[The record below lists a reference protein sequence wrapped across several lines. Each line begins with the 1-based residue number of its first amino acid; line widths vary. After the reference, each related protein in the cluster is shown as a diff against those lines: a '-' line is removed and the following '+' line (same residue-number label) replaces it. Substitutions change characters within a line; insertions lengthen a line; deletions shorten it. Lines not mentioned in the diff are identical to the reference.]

1 MWIEIKRPL
10 VFFDLETTG
19 TSLSADRIVEL
30 FYIKLFPDETTE
42 EKRFLLNPKMPIQP
56 GATAIHGYT
65 DADVKDFPTFM
76 DVAQELATTFAD
88 CDFAGFNSNKFD
100 YPILVEEFLR
110 VGVEFESDKR
120 MFVDAMRIFHNME
133 PRNLTAA
140 YKFYC
145 GKDLINAHSAKA
157 DVLATYE
164 IIKAQVERYSETLE
178 NSIDK
183 LHEFSGQ
190 SDSADLAG
198 RVKFN
203 KDKKEIFAFG
213 KHKDKLVSEVF
224 EKEPSYYDW
233 IMNADFSMDTKRVLS
248 KIRLRSFGNKK

>member
-1 MWIEIKRPL
+1 MWINIKRPL

-19 TSLSADRIVEL
+19 TSLSVDRIVEI
-30 FYIKLFPDETTE
+30 FYIKLYPDESTE
-42 EKRFLLNPKMPIQP
+42 EKRYLLNPKMPINP
-56 GATAIHGYT
+56 LATAIHGYS
-65 DADVKDFPTFM
+65 DEDVKDCPTFL
-76 DVAQELATTFAD
+76 DVAKELAITFKD

-120 MFVDAMRIFHNME
+120 MFIDAMRIFHSME

-145 GKDLINAHSAKA
+145 GKELINAHSAKA
-157 DVLATYE
+157 DVMATFE
-164 IIKAQVERYSETLE
+164 IIKAQVDRYKETLE

-183 LHEFSGQ
+183 LHDFSGQ

-198 RVKFN
+198 RIKFN

-248 KIRLRSFGNKK
+248 KIRLRSFGNK

>member
-1 MWIEIKRPL
+1 MWIKITRPL

-19 TSLSADRIVEL
+19 MSLSNDRIVEL

-42 EKRFLLNPKMPIQP
+42 EKRFLLNPKMAINPD
-56 GATAIHGYT
+56 ATAVHGYT
-65 DADVKDFPTFM
+65 NEDVKDCPTFL
-76 DVAQELATTFAD
+76 DVADELAKTFAD

-110 VGVEFESDKR
+110 VGVDFESNNRK
-120 MFVDAMRIFHNME
+120 FVDAMRIFHSME

-145 GKDLINAHSAKA
+145 DKDLINAHSAKA
-157 DVLATYE
+157 DVIATYE
-164 IIKAQVERYSETLE
+164 IIKAQVARYSDKLE

-198 RVKFN
+198 RIRFN

-213 KHKDKLVSEVF
+213 KHKDKIVTEVF

-248 KIRLRSFGNKK
+248 KIRLRSFGNK

>member
-1 MWIEIKRPL
+1 MWIKIKRPL

-42 EKRFLLNPKMPIQP
+42 EKRFLLNPKMPINPQ
-56 GATAIHGYT
+56 ATAIHGYA
-65 DADVKDFPTFM
+65 DEDVKDCPSFM
-76 DVAQELATTFAD
+76 DVAHELAQTFRD

-145 GKDLINAHSAKA
+145 GKDLVNAHSAKA
-157 DVLATYE
+157 DVVATLE

-183 LHEFSGQ
+183 LHEFSGIT
-190 SDSADLAG
+190 DSADLAG
-198 RVKFN
+198 RIKFN

-213 KHKDKLVSEVF
+213 KHKDKIVSDVF

-233 IMNADFSMDTKRVLS
+233 MMNADFSMDTKRVLS
-248 KIRLRSFGNKK
+248 KIRLRSFGSK

>member
-1 MWIEIKRPL
+1 MWIKITRPL

-19 TSLSADRIVEL
+19 MSLSTDRIIEL

-42 EKRFLLNPKMPIQP
+42 EKRFLLNPKMMINPA
-56 GATAIHGYT
+56 ATAVHGYSNE
-65 DADVKDFPTFM
+65 DVKDCPTFM
-76 DVAQELATTFAD
+76 DVAQELATTFEN

-110 VGVEFESDKR
+110 VGVPFESENRK
-120 MFVDAMRIFHNME
+120 FIDAMRIFHAME

-145 GKDLINAHSAKA
+145 DKDLVDAHSAKA
-157 DVLATYE
+157 DVVATYE
-164 IIKAQVERYSETLE
+164 IIKAQVVRYSEKLEGTL
-178 NSIDK
+178 DK

-198 RVKFN
+198 RIKFN

-213 KHKDKLVSEVF
+213 KHKDKVVTEVF

-248 KIRLRSFGNKK
+248 KIRLRSFGNK